1 MNEKTITILS
11 LSFALVLIISI
22 YVLHKSISTTLKQ
35 NRIKKHLHI
44 LESPE
49 KPVIYLDNNGT
60 TRIFDET
67 LEVMDHTYKHYYG
80 NASGVYKLGSKSKK
94 LLETCRSNLAK
105 LLNCEPCEVFF
116 TSGATESN
124 NLALRGIYSKHKE
137 RGKHVITTTVEHP
150 SVTETVLSL
159 EGADVTFLPVDKYGK
174 IDIKQLESAIRKD
187 TVLVSV
193 IMGNNEIGTIQ
204 DIRTISKVCRHKDV
218 HFHCDMTQIIGK
230 YVIDLNELGVDSA
243 TGSGHKFHGPKATG
257 FLYLKTTA
265 FFETCVTGGGQE
277 KNIRAGTENVPGIVG
292 MCHSLAICDSLLKRG
307 QHLTTKEK
315 RDWMKTTIQAHIPD
329 CIINGHPTDMMYNT
343 LSICLPVSSRKV
355 IMKLD
360 EHDICVNTGSACSKG
375 QSSKVLDAIGV
386 SKDKQEG
393 SMRISL
399 SFLTTWEECE
409 IATYQIIKETQD
421 LLWKSR
427 NSL

>member
-1 MNEKTITILS
+1 MKEYNIKILS
-11 LSFALVLIISI
+11 LTLALILIISI
-22 YVLHKSISTTLKQ
+22 YILHKSITTSTTKTSNKNTLL
-35 NRIKKHLHI
+35 IK
-44 LESPE
+44 PD
-49 KPVIYLDNNGT
+49 KPIIYLDNNGT

-67 LEVMDHTYKHYYG
+67 LIVMDHIYKYYYG

-94 LLETCRSNLAK
+94 LLEDCRSNLAG
-105 LLNCEPCEVFF
+105 LLHCEPCEVFF

-124 NLALRGIYSKHKE
+124 NLAIRGIYAKHKE

-150 SVTETVLSL
+150 SITETVLSL
-159 EGADVTFLPVDKYGK
+159 EGADVTFLAVDKYGK
-174 IDIKQLESAIRKD
+174 IDIKELQSSIRKD
-187 TVLVSV
+187 TVLVTV

-204 DIRTISKVCRHKDV
+204 DIRAISKVCKQKDV

-230 YVIDLNELGVDSA
+230 YNINLKDLGVDSA

-257 FLYLKTTA
+257 FLYLKTNA

-277 KNIRAGTENVPGIVG
+277 KNIRAGTENIPGIVG
-292 MCHSLAICDSLLKRG
+292 MCHSLAICNALLK
-307 QHLTTKEK
+307 QNHHIAIKEK
-315 RDWMKTTIQAHIPD
+315 RDWIKQTLEQRIPN

-343 LSICLPVSSRKV
+343 LSICLPVNSRKV

-360 EHDICVNTGSACSKG
+360 EQDICVNTGSACSKG
-375 QSSKVLDAIGV
+375 HSSKVLTAIGLP
-386 SKDKQEG
+386 KEKQDG

-399 SFLTTWEECE
+399 SFMTTWEECK
-409 IATYQIIKETQD
+409 IATHHIIKESHA

-427 NSL
+427 NNL